1 MEVYINIFIIIFL
14 IIYFIDLF
22 IIKKIYVENLY
33 LKKKD
38 SSTLRSALHS
48 ANNDLPIMPGDGY
61 NTVPS
66 DLMRQ
71 YANISGHYYK

>member
-1 MEVYINIFIIIFL
+1 MNIYINIFTTIFL

-33 LKKKD
+33 LKKMD
-38 SSTLRSALHS
+38 SSALRS
-48 ANNDLPIMPGDGY
+48 ANNDLPIMPSDGY

>member
-1 MEVYINIFIIIFL
+1 MKVYINIFTTIFL

-33 LKKKD
+33 MKKMN
-38 SSTLRSALHS
+38 S

>member
-1 MEVYINIFIIIFL
+1 MDIYINIFTTIFL

-33 LKKKD
+33 LKKMD
-38 SSTLRSALHS
+38 SSTLRSV
-48 ANNDLPIMPGDGY
+48 NNDLPIMPGDGY
-61 NTVPS
+61 NTVSS